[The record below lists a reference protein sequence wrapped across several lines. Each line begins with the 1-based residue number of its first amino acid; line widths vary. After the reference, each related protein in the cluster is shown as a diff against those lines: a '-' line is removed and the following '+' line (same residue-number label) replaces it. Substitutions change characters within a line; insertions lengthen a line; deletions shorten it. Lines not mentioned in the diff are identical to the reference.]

1 MRKLILGIIV
11 SLLSVT
17 GFGFADTYRS
27 GPVHTQ
33 LIFKFHH
40 SGIAYTYGRFN
51 EMVAVVEYNADDI
64 ASSSIQLEVATDSI
78 DVGVGVADML
88 DEELAGPDFFNA
100 AQFPSMTFVSSSVA
114 ENDDGTLAVTGDLTL
129 LGVSKE
135 MTVTVEK
142 TGEGESFEGDKLIG
156 FHSEFEIDR
165 TDFGMDNLLP
175 ASGGSIIHI
184 IFTFEGTLTE

>member
-1 MRKLILGIIV
+1 MRKLVLGIVV
-11 SLLSVT
+11 SLFSVA
-17 GFGFADTYRS
+17 GFAFADTYLGS
-27 GPVHTQ
+27 PVHTQ

-40 SGIAYTYGRFN
+40 SSVAYTYGRFN
-51 EMVAVVEYNADDI
+51 ELAAVIDYNEDDI
-64 ASSSIQLEVATDSI
+64 ASSSIQLEVATDSV

-88 DEELAGPDFFNA
+88 DEELAGPDFFNS

-156 FHSEFEIDR
+156 FHTEFDIDR

-175 ASGGSIIHI
+175 ASGGGTIQI
-184 IFTFEGTLTE
+184 IFTFEGTLAE